1 MIQKI
6 IRWLPLFLLIF
17 LFIIDRE
24 NIVHVATYIFVL
36 LSYTG
41 VLVLKILYAKDNW
54 HKEFGNEKSGKD
66 AALGNSRDLK
76 IKMSEQAINEK
87 VL

>member
-54 HKEFGNEKSGKD
+54 HKEFGNEKSRKD
-66 AALGNSRDLK
+66 SAMEKSGDLK
-76 IKMSEQAINEK
+76 IRMSEQTVNEK

>member
-6 IRWLPLFLLIF
+6 LRWLPLFLLIF

-24 NIVHVATYIFVL
+24 NIVHVVTYILVL

-54 HKEFGNEKSGKD
+54 HKDFGIEVLDEDCELEKSGVSMTR
-66 AALGNSRDLK
+66 NV
-76 IKMSEQAINEK
+76 EETINEK
-87 VL
+87 AL

>member
-24 NIVHVATYIFVL
+24 NIVHVISYIFVL

-66 AALGNSRDLK
+66 SAMGKSGDLK
-76 IKMSEQAINEK
+76 IRMSEQTVNEE

>member
-6 IRWLPLFLLIF
+6 LRWLPLFLLIF

-24 NIVHVATYIFVL
+24 NIVHVVTYILVL

-54 HKEFGNEKSGKD
+54 HKEFGIEESDENCELEKSGVSMTRSVEE
-66 AALGNSRDLK
+66 G
-76 IKMSEQAINEK
+76 
-87 VL
+87 

>member
-6 IRWLPLFLLIF
+6 IRWLPLILLIF

-54 HKEFGNEKSGKD
+54 HKEFGIEKSGKD
-66 AALGNSRDLK
+66 AALGKSGDPK
-76 IKMSEQAINEK
+76 IEMSEQAINEK
-87 VL
+87 IL

>member
-1 MIQKI
+1 M
-6 IRWLPLFLLIF
+6 
-17 LFIIDRE
+17 
-24 NIVHVATYIFVL
+24 HVATYIFVL

-66 AALGNSRDLK
+66 AALGKSGDLK
-76 IKMSEQAINEK
+76 IKMSEQAVNEK

>member
-6 IRWLPLFLLIF
+6 IRWLPLILLIF
-17 LFIIDRE
+17 LFIIDLE

-76 IKMSEQAINEK
+76 IKMSEQANNEK